1 MAISLS
7 MVPSN
12 PLHVGYN
19 RVRLTGA
26 ESQSQ
31 VTGEL
36 WRGEE
41 LAVVSLGVATEG
53 PD

>member
-1 MAISLS
+1 

-26 ESQSQ
+26 ASQSQ

-36 WRGEE
+36 WTGEE
-41 LAVVSLGVATEG
+41 LVVVSLGVATEG
-53 PD
+53 PG